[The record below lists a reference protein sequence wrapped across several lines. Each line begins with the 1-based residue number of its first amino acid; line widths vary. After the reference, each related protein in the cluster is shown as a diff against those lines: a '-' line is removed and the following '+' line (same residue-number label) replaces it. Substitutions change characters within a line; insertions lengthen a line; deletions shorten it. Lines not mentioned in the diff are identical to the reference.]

1 MDTKRIEVKLT
12 PKEIVEKQFTQVKK
26 GYDTTEVDAYL
37 DQVIN
42 DYEAF
47 YQSIKQLEA
56 QNKLLKEQLENVEA
70 SARFA
75 GVSNSQT
82 TMRSDADL
90 ASTNFEII
98 QRLSNLESK
107 VYNLEQLAKQN
118 Q

>member
-1 MDTKRIEVKLT
+1 MDTNRLEVKLT

-42 DYEAF
+42 DYEVF
-47 YQSIKQLEA
+47 YQSVKQLEA
-56 QNKLLKEQLENVEA
+56 QNKALKEQLANVQA
-70 SARFA
+70 VNRFA
-75 GVSNSQT
+75 GVSTSETNIVPE
-82 TMRSDADL
+82 SDM

-98 QRLSNLESK
+98 QRLSALESK
-107 VYNLEQLAKQN
+107 VYNLEQLAKQK